1 MNKELVFKK
10 EMRAF
15 DINVDDIKPDEHIFG
30 AIEEAIIK
38 MRNECLIDR
47 LEVVLNNNLIDIKDK
62 ITDNRTILGC
72 RFSYADLSKDVS
84 FIVRQDNEP
93 TYEQLQKEN
102 KQLQEELEWTIGIVE
117 HNRIISGKNKEIHQL
132 KEKLDCDLQWAFKYE
147 KQVDNWNKLKEYIKQ
162 EPTLYF
168 YNDKLPFEVIIA
180 KIINKMQELQGSNS
194 NE

>member
-62 ITDNRTILGC
+62 ITVNRTILGC
-72 RFSYADLSKDVS
+72 RLSYADLSKDVS

-93 TYEQLQKEN
+93 TYEQLQQQN
-102 KQLQEELEWTIGIVE
+102 K
-117 HNRIISGKNKEIHQL
+117 
-132 KEKLDCDLQWAFKYE
+132 
-147 KQVDNWNKLKEYIKQ
+147 KQK
-162 EPTLYF
+162 
-168 YNDKLPFEVIIA
+168 EVINNFLDIVDKSKMLLNNPDLLDLYL
-180 KIINKMQELQGSNS
+180 KIKKVE
-194 NE
+194 

>member
-15 DINVDDIKPDEHIFG
+15 DINVDNIKSDEHIFG

-72 RFSYADLSKDVS
+72 RLSYADLSKDVS

-93 TYEQLQKEN
+93 TYEQLQQQCKKQKEVIDKAVNDIQEIIDAVN
-102 KQLQEELEWTIGIVE
+102 KNTIIAMKQFNFKLEIIQDEL
-117 HNRIISGKNKEIHQL
+117 SGSNDIL
-132 KEKLDCDLQWAFKYE
+132 KEVE
-147 KQVDNWNKLKEYIKQ
+147 
-162 EPTLYF
+162 
-168 YNDKLPFEVIIA
+168 
-180 KIINKMQELQGSNS
+180 
-194 NE
+194 

>member
-47 LEVVLNNNLIDIKDK
+47 LEVVLNNNIIDIKDK

-72 RFSYADLSKDVS
+72 RLSYADLSKDIS

-102 KQLQEELEWTIGIVE
+102 KRQ
-117 HNRIISGKNKEIHQL
+117 K
-132 KEKLDCDLQWAFKYE
+132 
-147 KQVDNWNKLKEYIKQ
+147 
-162 EPTLYF
+162 
-168 YNDKLPFEVIIA
+168 EVINNFLDIVDKSKMLLNNPDLLDLYL
-180 KIINKMQELQGSNS
+180 KIKEVS
-194 NE
+194 E

>member
-72 RFSYADLSKDVS
+72 RLSYADLSKDVS

-93 TYEQLQKEN
+93 TYEQLQQQCK
-102 KQLQEELEWTIGIVE
+102 KQKGVIDKAINNSQYWIDYYTRLNSDERIALRLQENIDI
-117 HNRIISGKNKEIHQL
+117 L
-132 KEKLDCDLQWAFKYE
+132 KEVE
-147 KQVDNWNKLKEYIKQ
+147 
-162 EPTLYF
+162 
-168 YNDKLPFEVIIA
+168 
-180 KIINKMQELQGSNS
+180 
-194 NE
+194 

>member
-62 ITDNRTILGC
+62 ITVNRTILGC
-72 RFSYADLSKDVS
+72 RISYADLSKDVS

-93 TYEQLQKEN
+93 TYEHLQQQNKKQKGAINKAIELLGNYKHYSTPDEKQNSEN
-102 KQLQEELEWTIGIVE
+102 EDLVNNAFDI
-117 HNRIISGKNKEIHQL
+117 L
-132 KEKLDCDLQWAFKYE
+132 KEVE
-147 KQVDNWNKLKEYIKQ
+147 
-162 EPTLYF
+162 
-168 YNDKLPFEVIIA
+168 
-180 KIINKMQELQGSNS
+180 
-194 NE
+194 

>member
-30 AIEEAIIK
+30 AIEEAMIK

-62 ITDNRTILGC
+62 ITVNRTILGC
-72 RFSYADLSKDVS
+72 RLSYADLSKDVS

-93 TYEQLQKEN
+93 TYEQLQQQN
-102 KQLQEELEWTIGIVE
+102 K
-117 HNRIISGKNKEIHQL
+117 
-132 KEKLDCDLQWAFKYE
+132 
-147 KQVDNWNKLKEYIKQ
+147 KQK
-162 EPTLYF
+162 
-168 YNDKLPFEVIIA
+168 EVINNFLDIVDKSKMLLNNPDLLDLYL
-180 KIINKMQELQGSNS
+180 KIKEVS
-194 NE
+194 E

>member
-62 ITDNRTILGC
+62 ITVNRTILGC
-72 RFSYADLSKDVS
+72 RISYADLSKDVS

-102 KQLQEELEWTIGIVE
+102 KQL
-117 HNRIISGKNKEIHQL
+117 K
-132 KEKLDCDLQWAFKYE
+132 
-147 KQVDNWNKLKEYIKQ
+147 DNWNELKEYISK
-162 EPTLYF
+162 T
-168 YNDKLPFEVIIA
+168 KLNEFEKSYGKRYGKTFNQAEIIVCNM
-180 KIINKMQELQGSNS
+180 ILNKMRELQGSDNK
-194 NE
+194 